1 MSTTRLASAV
11 AVVVAAI
18 AAVSGLTIS
27 NADSAPSSCPTGWT
41 CGDIGD
47 PTPAGSQSLTG
58 SSTWQVQGGGANIWG
73 QSDSFHFVWQSLP
86 GDGTAGTQV
95 VAQTDTDQNA
105 KAGVM
110 MRSSTDSDSA
120 YYGVFL
126 TPAHGLVVQFRSGP
140 GQFAANAG
148 GKALTAPSFVEV
160 VRSGSTFTAMTS
172 NDGQTW
178 TKVSGSTKTVPS
190 LSGNLLAGL
199 AVTSHNP
206 NETSDVTFGAQ
217 SGTGVSGS
225 GTTGS
230 DPDGGSTGSTTST
243 TSGPPPSTTTSS
255 TTSPPSTTTTTTATV
270 GSGGVS
276 VCGTALC
283 VDGSPWSMYG
293 STIYNPGLQPIQSG
307 IKDPT
312 GTVALVEQA
321 HLNTIRITD
330 FLNVKGSPT
339 VAPYDPTQWGHV
351 DAMIAAAQNAGLHV
365 DLELSDYRALLWNN
379 CINPYTSGDWPGF
392 ISFVTNRVN
401 TVSHLVYKND
411 PTIAMVSIAGEPLP
425 TGAKTFTAKVGG
437 QPCSLFYST
446 ADLTNFYDRTLS
458 AWENQ
463 GGTVMVNTGGLGYLN
478 GTTSAGQPLGYGG
491 IDWKSIFSLPS
502 DPFCDI
508 KTYGGM
514 QAYAPTVASFCHSIG
529 KPILDEEFGWTQGM
543 GDATRAQEYAT
554 MFSQLKALGFAGEE
568 FWNLGYQVGSTS
580 YEVNPS
586 TPLTFS
592 EIAQNAP

>member
-27 NADSAPSSCPTGWT
+27 NADSATSSCPSGWT

-47 PTPAGSQSLTG
+47 PTPAGSQSLIGT
-58 SSTWQVQGGGANIWG
+58 STWQVQGGGANIWG
-73 QSDSFHFVWQSLP
+73 QSDSFHFMWQSLP

-120 YYGVFL
+120 YYAVFL

-140 GQFAANAG
+140 GQFATNAG
-148 GKALTAPSFVEV
+148 GKALSVPSFVEV

-178 TKVSGSTKTVPS
+178 TKVSGSTKTLPS
-190 LSGNLLAGL
+190 LSGSLLAGL

-206 NETSDVTFGAQ
+206 KETSGVTFGVQ
-217 SGTGVSGS
+217 SGAGISGG
-225 GTTGS
+225 GTT
-230 DPDGGSTGSTTST
+230 DGGTSGSTTT
-243 TSGPPPSTTTSS
+243 TTAPPPTSTSTTT
-255 TTSPPSTTTTTTATV
+255 TTTPSTTTTTTAPGGLV
-270 GSGGVS
+270 GVS

-283 VDGSPWSMYG
+283 VHGSPWSMYG
-293 STIYNPGLQPIQSG
+293 STIYNPGLKPIQSG
-307 IKDPT
+307 IKDPA

-330 FLNVKGSPT
+330 FLNVTGSPT
-339 VAPYDPTQWGHV
+339 SAQFDPTQWGYV
-351 DAMIAAAQNAGLHV
+351 DAMISAAQQAGLHV

-392 ISFVTNRVN
+392 ISFVANRVN
-401 TVSHLVYKND
+401 TVSNVVYKDD
-411 PTIAMVSIAGEPLP
+411 PTIALVSVAGEPLP
-425 TGAKTFTAKVGG
+425 VGTKTFTAKVGG
-437 QPCSLFYST
+437 QTCSLFYST
-446 ADLTNFYDRTLS
+446 AELTAFYNRTLS
-458 AWENQ
+458 DWENQ

-478 GTTSAGQPLGYGG
+478 GTVSAGQPFGYGG

-529 KPILDEEFGWTQGM
+529 KPIVDEEFGWTQGM
-543 GDATRAQEYAT
+543 SDTTRAQQYAT
-554 MFSQLKALGFAGEE
+554 MFAQLKTLGFAGEE
-568 FWNLGYQVGSTS
+568 FWNLGYQLAPTS

-592 EIAQNAP
+592 QIIQNAP